1 MASSSSAFPRQTA
14 RTRGFTLGVPRQV
27 TVAADGSR
35 VVFLR
40 SSHGEDPRNALWV
53 LDVADGAERM
63 VADPGLLLGGL
74 AEQVPAAERAR
85 RERTRE
91 VTGGFVAYSTDP
103 SCTTAVAALGG
114 RLYLVDLVGGDVEPL
129 DTAPEPFDPR
139 LSPTAE
145 RVAYVAGRG
154 LRIVERGGGDRVL
167 VESDDPDVSWGSADF
182 VASEEIGRT
191 RGHWWS
197 PDGGRLAVARV
208 DVGPVDRWHIADPA
222 DPAIEPVTIR
232 YPAAGTANA
241 LVGLAILDLDGRATP
256 IEWDAAAFPY
266 LVDVDWTDNGLLVTV
281 QSRDQRI
288 LDVLRADPD
297 TGTTSCRLRQED
309 ECWVDVV
316 PGTPTWLDE
325 RLVTTVDHEGTRR
338 LAIDGKP
345 VSPSGVQV
353 RSVHADG
360 AGRRVF
366 VTGSDADPTVVHT
379 YQVGADGSFE
389 RLTDGEGVRRVLG
402 VGGDVLVL
410 WSDSMDGDGPVVEV
424 LGAGRRVAA
433 IASHR
438 ATPVVRPLV
447 RFGIVGDRRLRTA
460 LLLPS
465 DGVPD
470 RPLPVLLDPYGGPH
484 VQRVL
489 RSSGAYLTSQWF
501 ADQGFAV
508 VIVDGRG
515 TPGRGPAWEREV
527 RGDLAGPV
535 LDDQVDALL
544 ALAGGD
550 DRLDLTRVAIRG
562 WSFGG
567 YLAALAVLRR
577 PDVFHAAVAGAPVTD
592 WALYD
597 THYTERYLGRPAE
610 SPEAYRRSSI
620 IEDAARLERPLLL
633 IHGLADDNVVVA
645 HTLRLSR
652 ALLEAGRP
660 HQVLP
665 LSRIT
670 HMTAEESVAENLLRL
685 QVLFLRE
692 ALLAPTRD
700 LGPGAGNLR
709 SVDRSPDVG

>member
-1 MASSSSAFPRQTA
+1 MALASAGFPRQTA
-14 RTRGFTLGVPRQV
+14 RTRGFTLGVPRHV
-27 TVAADGSR
+27 TVAVDGSR

-40 SSHGEDPRNALWV
+40 SGGGEDPLNALWV
-53 LDVADGAERM
+53 LDVAERTERM
-63 VADPGLLLGGL
+63 VADPRVLLGGL
-74 AEQVPAAERAR
+74 AEHVPAAEQAR
-85 RERTRE
+85 RERARE
-91 VTGGFVAYSTDP
+91 VTSGFVAYSTDP

-114 RLYLVDLVGGDVEPL
+114 RMYLVDLVGADGVRLL
-129 DTAPEPFDPR
+129 DTAPEPFDPQ
-139 LSPTAE
+139 LSSTAD

-154 LRIVERGGGDRVL
+154 VRVVERDGGDRLL
-167 VESDDPDVSWGSADF
+167 VESADPDISWGSADF

-197 PDGGRLAVARV
+197 PDGARLAVARV
-208 DVGPVDRWHIADPA
+208 DVGPVERWHIADPA
-222 DPAIEPVTIR
+222 DPSIEPVTIR

-241 LVGLAILDLDGRATP
+241 LVGLVILDLDGRATGVA
-256 IEWDAAAFPY
+256 WDDTAFPY
-266 LVDVDWTDNGLLVTV
+266 LVDVDWSGSGLLVTV
-281 QSRDQRI
+281 QSRDQRT

-297 TGTTSCRLRQED
+297 TGATSCLLRQED
-309 ECWVDVV
+309 KSWVDIV
-316 PGTPTWLDE
+316 PGTPTWLDG
-325 RLVTTVDHEGTRR
+325 RLVTAVDADDARR

-345 VSPSGVQV
+345 VTPLDVQV
-353 RSVHADG
+353 RGVHDDG
-360 AGRRVF
+360 AGRQVI
-366 VTGSDADPTVVHT
+366 VTASEADPTVVHA
-379 YQVGADGSFE
+379 YRVGPEATFE
-389 RLTDGEGVRRVLG
+389 RLTDGDCVHRVLG
-402 VGGDVLVL
+402 VGGDVVVL
-410 WSDSMDGDGPVVEV
+410 WRDSMDGDGPVIEV
-424 LGAGRRVAA
+424 CAHRRRVTT

-438 ATPVVRPLV
+438 ATPVVSPRV
-447 RFGIVGDRRLRTA
+447 QFGVVGVRRLRTA
-460 LLLPS
+460 LLLPT
-465 DGVPD
+465 DRVDD

-484 VQRVL
+484 LQRVL
-489 RSSGAYLTSQWF
+489 RSGGSYLTSQWF

-515 TPGRGPAWEREV
+515 TPGRGPAWEREL

-544 ALAGGD
+544 ALAGAD

-577 PDVFHAAVAGAPVTD
+577 PDVFHAAIAGAPVTD

-597 THYTERYLGRPAE
+597 THYSERYLGRPDE
-610 SPEAYRRSSI
+610 SPEDYRRSCI
-620 IEDAARLERPLLL
+620 LEDAARLERPLLL

-670 HMTAEESVAENLLRL
+670 HMAAEESVAENLLRL
-685 QVLFLRE
+685 QVLFLHD
-692 ALLAPTRD
+692 ALHAE
-700 LGPGAGNLR
+700 
-709 SVDRSPDVG
+709 